1 MTRSN
6 FDLPRHWTGE
16 QALAVLEW
24 LQALTDELWR
34 AYDDELLQAL
44 DDRQFVVEQQLEFPF

>member
-1 MTRSN
+1 MACPT
-6 FDLPRHWTGE
+6 FDIPRHWTGE

-34 AYDDELLQAL
+34 AYDDELLEAL
-44 DDRQFVVEQQLEFPF
+44 ADSQLLEQQQLDLPL